1 MRRSLC
7 ACATSAGRHVGRLE
21 LTSQRRNARN
31 GRVPDL
37 PRSRRSVEA
46 PATAWSFLPSQKPKP
61 AGPLG
66 AWAISGDLRP
76 NRPTSFESFGLL
88 AGQGEGEA
96 RGGRRTWHESNRS
109 MPDAAVAVW
118 RLDLVHANQ
127 DRATSAS
134 AHWCSSRHRAC
145 LDASG
150 LALAETAGVR
160 SLVTFSP
167 STTYRAHP

>member
-61 AGPLG
+61 AGSLG

-76 NRPTSFESFGLL
+76 NSLTSFESFGLL
-88 AGQGEGEA
+88 AGRGEGEA
-96 RGGRRTWHESNRS
+96 RGGRQTWHQGNPS

-118 RLDLVHANQ
+118 QLDPVHANQ

-134 AHWCSSRHRAC
+134 AHGCSLHQRAC
-145 LDASG
+145 VDASG
-150 LALAETAGVR
+150 AAFTLKHLARLP
-160 SLVTFSP
+160 F
-167 STTYRAHP
+167 HF